1 MRYVHLYFTC
11 IKRSM
16 ISRLEYKKDTVVALF
31 SFFFSNFCSLA
42 ALYFILQ
49 AIPALA
55 GYSLYEVGFF
65 YAFSMLPI
73 ALDHLFSDEFGRVAY
88 RRVKEGDMDMHFLRP
103 VPVMFQVFA
112 ETFQPEGFG
121 ELILGVALIA
131 VCASNLTVT
140 VTFGSVAV
148 LFVGSD
154 QGRVEYTGELKAM
167 AAALPAGKTALF
179 LEHTD
184 DMPLV
189 YAASDVVV
197 SASSAQP
204 EAFGRVIP
212 EAQAMGRIVVGTAH
226 GGACETV
233 ADGVTGFLTP
243 PGDAAALAAA
253 LDRALEMPADE
264 AAKMRAAAV
273 ESVRENFS
281 TARMCERTLEFY
293 SKIHSTL
300 SHGNVI

>member
-1 MRYVHLYFTC
+1 MATIAVSDCVREHILSVYGADPA
-11 IKRSM
+11 K
-16 ISRLEYKKDTVVALF
+16 VVRIHRGADVDRF
-31 SFFFSNFCSLA
+31 RPDA
-42 ALYFILQ
+42 VE
-49 AIPALA
+49 P
-55 GYSLYEVGFF
+55 
-65 YAFSMLPI
+65 
-73 ALDHLFSDEFGRVAY
+73 GRVAEF
-88 RRVKEGDMDMHFLRP
+88 RAR
-103 VPVMFQVFA
+103 
-112 ETFQPEGFG
+112 
-121 ELILGVALIA
+121 LGVAPGAALVTLPGRLTYWKGQKMLLEA
-131 VCASNLTVT
+131 VAAMRRAE
-140 VTFGSVAV
+140 VAA

-154 QGRVEYTGELKAM
+154 QGRTAYTAELKEM

-233 ADGVTGFLTP
+233 ADGVTGFLAP